1 MELGIRSDHSLA
13 TRLAWIT
20 GLRLAFLMLL
30 LGATATLYL
39 RGELARYP
47 FSQRIVFLTIGA
59 GFALAGIY
67 AAALRTGKRLHLLA
81 WAQIALDQV
90 TWTAIVYV
98 SGGPARGP
106 TSVYPL

>member
-1 MELGIRSDHSLA
+1 MDRGVRSEPDATGSPPDHSLA
-13 TRLAWIT
+13 KRLAWIT
-20 GLRLAFLMLL
+20 GLRLAFLALL

-47 FSQRIVFLTIGA
+47 SSLRIVFFTIAA
-59 GFALAGIY
+59 GFALA
-67 AAALRTGKRLHLLA
+67 ALYGVVLRAGRRLQVLA

-98 SGGPARGP
+98 TGG
-106 TSVYPL
+106 